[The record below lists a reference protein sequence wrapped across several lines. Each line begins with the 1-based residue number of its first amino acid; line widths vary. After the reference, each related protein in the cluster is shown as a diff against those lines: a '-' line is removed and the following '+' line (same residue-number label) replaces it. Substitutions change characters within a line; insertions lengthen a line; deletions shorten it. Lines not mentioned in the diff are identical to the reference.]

1 VRLTNPFQRFVAPPP
16 SDSLGLKRGVRSAP
30 GRSLKLSG
38 SELLHRHRFR
48 KHRELLLVF
57 PRLETCVFLT
67 PKVGT
72 TLLKRLLW
80 EHFLR
85 HECPE
90 GSDWLH
96 NTLEDAPFSAR
107 HTKRSLVQQ
116 SLVGPACRRFILV
129 RNPYTRLLSGYR
141 DKLVRRSGTSSVY
154 REQSAVLRQFAAE
167 RGLPSETS
175 GAPVPF
181 ATFVHWVVATPW
193 NKMNPHWCEQVW
205 LSLFEL
211 VDYTDV
217 YRIEDGLELMA
228 TGLMVRLGADPAW
241 VQASVSQPLNETAEL
256 LEGGYDAQ
264 LAKMVFGKYRRDF
277 MMLGYAEDS
286 WR

>member
-1 VRLTNPFQRFVAPPP
+1 VRLTNPFQRFTAPP
-16 SDSLGLKRGVRSAP
+16 LGASPRLERAAPAQLRSW
-30 GRSLKLSG
+30 KLSA
-38 SELLHRHRFR
+38 SELVQRHRFR

-57 PRLETCVFLT
+57 PRLETCVLLT

-85 HECPE
+85 DECPE

-96 NTLEDAPFSAR
+96 NTLDDAPFSAR
-107 HTKRSLVQQ
+107 HTKPSLVHQ
-116 SLVGPACRRFILV
+116 SLVAASYRRFILV
-129 RNPYTRLLSGYR
+129 RNPYARLLSGYR
-141 DKLVRRSGTSSVY
+141 DKLVRRSPTSRVY
-154 REQSAVLRQFAAE
+154 REQSALLRRFAAE

-175 GAPVPF
+175 SEPVPF
-181 ATFVHWVVATPW
+181 ATFVRWVVATPW
-193 NKMNPHWCEQVW
+193 RRMNPHWCEQVW

-217 YRIEDGLELMA
+217 HRLEDGLEPMA
-228 TGLMVRLGADPAW
+228 TALLVRLGAQPAW
-241 VQASVSQPLNETAEL
+241 VQARVSQPLNETAEL
-256 LEGGYDAQ
+256 AQGGYDAQ
-264 LAKMVFGKYRRDF
+264 LAAMVFSKYRRDF
-277 MMLGYAEDS
+277 VTFGYARDS